1 VDRSLGLFLSVQQH
15 VKERCPW
22 MGRHFS
28 RVGRR
33 W

>member
-22 MGRHFS
+22 MGSHLRC
-28 RVGRR
+28 VGRR
-33 W
+33 